1 MHVLVA
7 EVGHIHIE
15 RRTVALDLFLPRA
28 HDLIAA
34 LAVFAHRV
42 ILEHEPFAERVDFL
56 AAHVV
61 DAVHAGRAPTLGD
74 ERRAAADVD
83 IDQRRTDLHG
93 QDEIAAGVV
102 RHMPA
107 VVGVAGGVVGQA
119 LGVPA
124 EGTDGG
130 FAFDGVHF
138 AGQDVEAH
146 AAHDVPAALEQ
157 AGDVEVVEDVDAGLA
172 HAAGQMPLDGRA
184 VGDVQPPRAGLAEA
198 DGTIP
203 LAVLDQEFRIDF
215 LKDFHARLD
224 GVEPL
229 VELGFAVAESGLHE
243 EADKGFAGVV
253 GFVGA
258 ERRHEMVVAAA
269 EAAGAFQPPLPHH
282 EHVGLKFRRAQGC
295 TDT

>member
-1 MHVLVA
+1 MERAVIIGSGNLAEALARAVTKSGLKLVQ
-7 EVGHIHIE
+7 
-15 RRTVALDLFLPRA
+15 LFARNA
-28 HDLIAA
+28 ARGQQVAA
-34 LAVFAHRV
+34 LA
-42 ILEHEPFAERVDFL
+42 
-56 AAHVV
+56 
-61 DAVHAGRAPTLGD
+61 
-74 ERRAAADVD
+74 
-83 IDQRRTDLHG
+83 
-93 QDEIAAGVV
+93 
-102 RHMPA
+102 
-107 VVGVAGGVVGQA
+107 
-119 LGVPA
+119 
-124 EGTDGG
+124 GTQWTSD
-130 FAFDGVHF
+130 
-138 AGQDVEAH
+138 
-146 AAHDVPAALEQ
+146 P
-157 AGDVEVVEDVDAGLA
+157 
-172 HAAGQMPLDGRA
+172 
-184 VGDVQPPRAGLAEA
+184 AGLAEA